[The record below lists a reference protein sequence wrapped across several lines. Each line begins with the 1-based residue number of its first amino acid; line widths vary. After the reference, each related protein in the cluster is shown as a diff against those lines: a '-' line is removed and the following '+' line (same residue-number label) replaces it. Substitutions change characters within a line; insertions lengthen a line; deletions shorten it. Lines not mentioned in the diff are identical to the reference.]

1 MKNRYLKSCTAIVRE
16 QQPSEADARWQMQYW
31 NGRYEEAVIEGEAAH
46 GSGSIENA
54 LAWREAYR
62 RYLQEM
68 EAAYAIEK

>member
-1 MKNRYLKSCTAIVRE
+1 MNRHLKSCIAIVRK

-54 LAWREAYR
+54 LAWREAYW
-62 RYLQEM
+62 RYLEEM

>member
-1 MKNRYLKSCTAIVRE
+1 MKNRYLKSCMAIVRE

-31 NGRYEEAVIEGEAAH
+31 NGMYEEAVIEGEAAH

-62 RYLQEM
+62 RYLE
-68 EAAYAIEK
+68 EDHEGES

>member
-62 RYLQEM
+62 KYLEEM
-68 EAAYAIEK
+68 GCEDKS

>member
-1 MKNRYLKSCTAIVRE
+1 
-16 QQPSEADARWQMQYW
+16 MQYW

-62 RYLQEM
+62 KYLEEM
-68 EAAYAIEK
+68 GCEDKS

>member
-1 MKNRYLKSCTAIVRE
+1 MNRHLKSCIAIVRE

-62 RYLQEM
+62 RYLEEM

>member
-1 MKNRYLKSCTAIVRE
+1 MKNRYLKSCTAIVLE

-31 NGRYEEAVIEGEAAH
+31 NGRYEEAVIEGESAH

-62 RYLQEM
+62 RYLEESHENQS
-68 EAAYAIEK
+68 

>member
-62 RYLQEM
+62 RYLEEM
-68 EAAYAIEK
+68 DHENQS